1 VHDRDE
7 MMREFV
13 LETLR
18 ELKAQVAK
26 INKRIEYLTILAT
39 TLATTEEPGDA
50 SVGLSGY
57 L

>member
-1 VHDRDE
+1 
-7 MMREFV
+7 MMQEFI
-13 LETLR
+13 LKTLH

-26 INKRIEYLTILAT
+26 INKRIDYLTILAT
-39 TLATTEEPGDA
+39 TPATTEEPGDA

>member
-1 VHDRDE
+1 MYDRDE
-7 MMREFV
+7 IMREFV

-26 INKRIEYLTILAT
+26 INKRIDYLTILAT
-39 TLATTEEPGDA
+39 TPATTKEPGDA

>member
-1 VHDRDE
+1 

-26 INKRIEYLTILAT
+26 INKRIDYLTILAT
-39 TLATTEEPGDA
+39 TPATTEEPGDA